1 MECELKMD
9 RASEPAVRKPLPPH
23 LSMLA
28 GRAQDAAGG
37 DISQEP
43 GLGVFAPSLGATSCG
58 LVYTQTGQIPSASGS
73 SELCGLPAGDKGAGW
88 ATPWNQLVIWNG
100 PQRESPWPSSLRLP
114 KILVSNAANKA
125 CSTSFTSQEI
135 QVEISPIR

>member
-23 LSMLA
+23 LSIQA

-37 DISQEP
+37 NISQEP

-58 LVYTQTGQIPSASGS
+58 LVYAQTGQMPSASWS
-73 SELCGLPAGDKGAGW
+73 SELCGLPAGDKRTGW
-88 ATPWNQLVIWNG
+88 ATSWNQLVIWNG
-100 PQRESPWPSSLRLP
+100 PQWESPWPSSLRLP
-114 KILVSNAANKA
+114 EMLVSNAVNKA
-125 CSTSFTSQEI
+125 CSTSFTSQEM